1 MIHGIPARKS
11 RYIIGGGDDLD
22 VMELINAVLA
32 VCGGISIIGGAG
44 VVVWKVVRPA
54 LSMSRRLETV
64 EARTERDYKE
74 LREISARDSLIL
86 ETLST
91 MLDSQI
97 TGNNVEQ
104 LKEQKRKLISYLA
117 KQ

>member
-1 MIHGIPARKS
+1 M
-11 RYIIGGGDDLD
+11 D

-32 VCGGISIIGGAG
+32 ICGGISIIGGAG
-44 VVVWKVVRPA
+44 VVICKVVRPA
-54 LSMSRRLETV
+54 LSMSRRLEEV

-74 LREISARDSLIL
+74 LQEISQRDSLIL